1 MTREVWTDI
10 PPLQVLARAR
20 QFFAGPD
27 SGYAGAVDGEGDGFV
42 RFRTFRGTIAVSA
55 IAEPDGRTRVRVSTL
70 RNHPSI
76 PVFLTLL
83 RGARV

>member
-10 PPLQVLARAR
+10 PASQVLARAR
-20 QFFAGPD
+20 QFFTGPD
-27 SGYAGAVDGEGDGFV
+27 SGYAGAVGGEGGGFV
-42 RFRTFRGTIAVSA
+42 RFQTFRGTIAVSA
-55 IAEPDGRTRVRVSTL
+55 VAEADGRTRVRVSTL